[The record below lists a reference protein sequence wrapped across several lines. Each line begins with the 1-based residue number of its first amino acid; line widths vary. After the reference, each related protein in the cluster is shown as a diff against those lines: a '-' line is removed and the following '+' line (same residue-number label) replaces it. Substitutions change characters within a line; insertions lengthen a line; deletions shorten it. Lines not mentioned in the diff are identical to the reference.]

1 MQFPILPPPH
11 IAPVAPAPPTSLD
24 VPALPVFADV
34 LAALRGAPLAAKA
47 AWGGPAAAI
56 VQEDMGE
63 SPDPLADEAVA
74 AGAVVMADGVVAP
87 VIADRHSPVPDDGA
101 DPDQTAREAPA
112 AEVARPV
119 VALGLPDGPAKPADP
134 VGGQVPAP
142 VDKAGPV
149 ALPDRPVP
157 PALSEAPRANP
168 TQAASQAPALNPARH
183 PPVPPVAEGWAI
195 PPALPAPK
203 NQQPPATAAPA
214 FAPGPVAPPPP
225 SLSRLADLPPVGGEA
240 GSLRSDTGLVSGP
253 APALAEGARPGPAAP
268 PGAPV
273 TPQAVA
279 AQIAVALG
287 RSADGT
293 IDIALHPQELGRL
306 RLSLTPTDAG
316 LVVTIAAE
324 RPETLDLLRRH
335 AADLGQDL
343 RSLGF
348 RDVDLNF
355 GAPGSDHFRGHP
367 AARPVE
373 EVAFAASDRPAQ
385 APSPFPCRA
394 GPSWG
399 WWARH
404 PTVGGSID
412 RSRHCTPTGAARN
425 GAANRLE
432 RRDAVLGFRDVHPH
446 ADRAGPVS
454 GPA

>member
-1 MQFPILPPPH
+1 MQFPVLPPPQ
-11 IAPVAPAPPTSLD
+11 IAPVAAMPPASLD

-47 AWGGPAAAI
+47 ASGGPAAAI
-56 VQEDMGE
+56 VHEDMGE

-74 AGAVVMADGVVAP
+74 AGAVVTADSVVAP
-87 VIADRHSPVPDDGA
+87 VTADRHGPVPDDGA
-101 DPDQTAREAPA
+101 DPGLTGREAPA
-112 AEVARPV
+112 AEVARPM
-119 VALGLPDGPAKPADP
+119 VALGLPDGPAKPANP

-157 PALSEAPRANP
+157 AALSEASRANP
-168 TQAASQAPALNPARH
+168 TQAAPQAPALNPAQH
-183 PPVPPVAEGWAI
+183 PPVPLTWALPDVASPVAEGWAI

-214 FAPGPVAPPPP
+214 FPPGPIAPPPP
-225 SLSRLADLPPVGGEA
+225 LLSRLADPPPVGGEA
-240 GSLRSDTGLVSGP
+240 GSLRSDAGLVSGP
-253 APALAEGARPGPAAP
+253 APALAEGPRPGPAAP

-367 AARPVE
+367 AAPPVE
-373 EVAFAASDRPAQ
+373 EMAFAAFDRPGQ
-385 APSPFPCRA
+385 APSPSPVA
-394 GPSWG
+394 PVLHG
-399 WWARH
+399 
-404 PTVGGSID
+404 VGGLDI
-412 RSRHCTPTGAARN
+412 
-425 GAANRLE
+425 RL
-432 RRDAVLGFRDVHPH
+432 
-446 ADRAGPVS
+446 
-454 GPA
+454 